1 MRIALVANSSWNIH
15 NFRGELIKSLSEQGA
30 DIHIYIAPRDK
41 YSREFIRAGY
51 HYYAIK
57 MDGNS
62 VNPFNELLSIA
73 ELFKLY
79 KKIRPDI
86 VLHFTIKPNIYGALA
101 AWLLKIPVI
110 NTICGLGTVF
120 LNNNLT
126 SKIALLLYYSIFR
139 YPQKIMFHND
149 EDRKLFV
156 SKGLVKE
163 EKTEV
168 IPGSGVNLEKF
179 KPGEKPS
186 NPEFTFIMISRMLR
200 DKGVVEYVEAA
211 KILRKRNFKARFL
224 LMGTKQKDHK
234 RGISEE
240 LIDSWIKEGSIEY
253 LGATDDVRPFI
264 DQADCVV
271 LPSYREGASRILLE
285 GAAMAKPLIAT
296 DTPDCNNIV
305 TDQVNGFL
313 CKVRDTEDLSRKM
326 LKMLNLTQDR
336 LRMIGDKGRSK
347 IEAEFSDLIVS
358 ERYLNNI
365 REILEPVNLV
375 DKELDVTVCEL

>member
-1 MRIALVANSSWNIH
+1 MRIALVANSSWNIY

-30 DIHIYIAPRDK
+30 DIHIIAPRDK

-79 KKIRPDI
+79 KEIRPDI

-120 LNNNLT
+120 LNNSYT
-126 SKIALLLYYSIFR
+126 SKIAMLLYYLIFR
-139 YPQKIMFHND
+139 YPRKIMFHND

-168 IPGSGVNLEKF
+168 IPGSGVNLQKF

-186 NPEFTFIMISRMLR
+186 NQEFTFIMISRMIR

-224 LMGTKQKDHK
+224 LMGTKQQDHK

-285 GAAMAKPLIAT
+285 GAAMAKPLIAS
-296 DTPDCNNIV
+296 DTPGCNNIV

-313 CKVRDTEDLSRKM
+313 CNVRDSEDLSKKM
-326 LKMLNLTQDR
+326 LKMLNLSQDR

-347 IEAEFSDLIVS
+347 VEAEFSDLIVS

-365 REILEPVNLV
+365 REIAEPVNLI
-375 DKELDVTVCEL
+375 DKELGVTVCGL